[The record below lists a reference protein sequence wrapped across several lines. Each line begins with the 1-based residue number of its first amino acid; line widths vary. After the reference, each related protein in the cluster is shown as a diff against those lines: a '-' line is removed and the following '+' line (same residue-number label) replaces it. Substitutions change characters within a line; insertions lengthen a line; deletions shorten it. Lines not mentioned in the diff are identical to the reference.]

1 MNIIINELKKIFKP
15 INIVLVTLITV
26 IIWTLFMSFNIEY
39 FPNGSDRYIYDVS
52 VDILNKYGISMD
64 EDEFKDLKKYR
75 EKKAEE
81 ATEYLLTKDLFVKS
95 GCTNYDDLIKGIDNY
110 YDGEVSKKE
119 LNDLHSKIMFE
130 ENNYLFWELE
140 NLDYAIDRYENK
152 DFWIGLGG
160 LNESTAQKSRHEEIR
175 ESEQAYSPLN
185 FRILQNYHN
194 LIFGIT
200 LLILICIPALIIPIF
215 MNDNKNKVNYLQY
228 SSKLGR
234 KLFNKKIIAS
244 VIGSFIIATMQLA
257 ILFVVY
263 RTNNTYM
270 FWDCSINSAIS
281 DMASWYDIT
290 FGQYIVLSVILNYI
304 IAFITCMISVY
315 VSSSTNTYIS
325 AIGIQIPILFAFG
338 MWLMDMG
345 MKNLTFTYYPKYIL
359 HIIYF
364 GFIILSVFGIL
375 RRIKK
380 EKISD
385 IN

>member
-1 MNIIINELKKIFKP
+1 
-15 INIVLVTLITV
+15 
-26 IIWTLFMSFNIEY
+26 
-39 FPNGSDRYIYDVS
+39 
-52 VDILNKYGISMD
+52 
-64 EDEFKDLKKYR
+64 
-75 EKKAEE
+75 
-81 ATEYLLTKDLFVKS
+81 
-95 GCTNYDDLIKGIDNY
+95 
-110 YDGEVSKKE
+110 
-119 LNDLHSKIMFE
+119 
-130 ENNYLFWELE
+130 
-140 NLDYAIDRYENK
+140 
-152 DFWIGLGG
+152 
-160 LNESTAQKSRHEEIR
+160 
-175 ESEQAYSPLN
+175 
-185 FRILQNYHN
+185 
-194 LIFGIT
+194 
-200 LLILICIPALIIPIF
+200 

-375 RRIKK
+375 RRIKRENIRYK
-380 EKISD
+380 LKI
-385 IN
+385 INKITYI